1 MKGSNKDIGSWAVP
15 EDTKE
20 LKDKQVL
27 VKASRLLG
35 RGRGLVATS
44 R

>member
-1 MKGSNKDIGSWAVP
+1 MKGSDKDIGPWA
-15 EDTKE
+15 KE

-35 RGRGLVATS
+35 
-44 R
+44 